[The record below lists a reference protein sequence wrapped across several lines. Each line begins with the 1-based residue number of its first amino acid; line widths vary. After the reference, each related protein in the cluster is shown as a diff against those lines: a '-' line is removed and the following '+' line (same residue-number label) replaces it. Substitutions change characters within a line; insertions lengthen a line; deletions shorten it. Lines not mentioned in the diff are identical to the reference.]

1 VHFEKEFV
9 LLHLI
14 EQQVSAAATRGSKY
28 LPNKLCKS
36 NVDYGGGKFDVAEV
50 ARAFARTL
58 CAGLASKAWVY
69 DS

>member
-1 VHFEKEFV
+1 VHFEKKFV
-9 LLHLI
+9 LLHLV
-14 EQQVSAAATRGSKY
+14 EQQVSAAATRGSKCFTY
-28 LPNKLCKS
+28 KLCKS

-58 CAGLASKAWVY
+58 TTCLASKAWVY